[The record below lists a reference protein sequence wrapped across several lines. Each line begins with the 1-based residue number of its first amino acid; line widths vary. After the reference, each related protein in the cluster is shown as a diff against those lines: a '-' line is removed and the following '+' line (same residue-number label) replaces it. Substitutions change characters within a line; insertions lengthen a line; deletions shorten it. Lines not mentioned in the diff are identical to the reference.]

1 MNRYALTCA
10 QTRAEEERAFAA
22 GVSPLLLMEHAAE
35 KIVDQLEALLGGCSG
50 KRVLF
55 ACGSGNNGG
64 DGLAAARLFAARG
77 GLPSILLP
85 IPPATVQGQAQ
96 LNFARYLHLPVL
108 QTPPEGSFDGA
119 VDALFGIGLN
129 RAPTGA
135 LAEAID
141 YLNTLD
147 APVLAVDVPSG
158 MNGDT
163 GRTEGACVHADRT
176 VSCHAVKTGLLLT
189 PHPEWV
195 GVWTVADIGLP
206 PAKCGLPYYEADD
219 LPGLLPPRAPHAH
232 KGLCGRVLVY
242 GGSEGKAGA
251 AAMCALAALKGG
263 AGLVTVACSPAL
275 FPILQTLVPNAMCA
289 PLSGAAALPR
299 DVLAAGCGIGQ
310 SEAARQALLSLLPD
324 THKMVLDADGLNLLA
339 QAPFDLPPATVLT
352 PHPLEAARL
361 LQKPLGDV
369 LAAPLE
375 SAHALC
381 SRYGCTVVLKNA
393 VSVIAA
399 PDGRVALNVLTAPSL
414 AKGGSGDA
422 LCGLLAATLCEMD
435 DPFEAARIACLR
447 LSVAG
452 RKGAEKYGVRGLL
465 TCEMAALL

>member
-10 QTRAEEERAFAA
+10 QMRAEEERAFAA

-135 LAEAID
+135 PAEAID

-163 GRTEGACVHADRT
+163 GEAELAVRSDLT
-176 VSCHAVKTGLLLT
+176 VSIGFYKTGLLT
-189 PHPEWV
+189 PAAARYI
-195 GVWTVADIGLP
+195 GQLMNADIGIVLP
-206 PAKCGLPYYEADD
+206 
-219 LPGLLPPRAPHAH
+219 
-232 KGLCGRVLVY
+232 
-242 GGSEGKAGA
+242 EG
-251 AAMCALAALKGG
+251 
-263 AGLVTVACSPAL
+263 T
-275 FPILQTLVPNAMCA
+275 
-289 PLSGAAALPR
+289 
-299 DVLAAGCGIGQ
+299 
-310 SEAARQALLSLLPD
+310 
-324 THKMVLDADGLNLLA
+324 
-339 QAPFDLPPATVLT
+339 
-352 PHPLEAARL
+352 
-361 LQKPLGDV
+361 
-369 LAAPLE
+369 
-375 SAHALC
+375 
-381 SRYGCTVVLKNA
+381 
-393 VSVIAA
+393 
-399 PDGRVALNVLTAPSL
+399 
-414 AKGGSGDA
+414 
-422 LCGLLAATLCEMD
+422 
-435 DPFEAARIACLR
+435 
-447 LSVAG
+447 
-452 RKGAEKYGVRGLL
+452 EK
-465 TCEMAALL
+465 